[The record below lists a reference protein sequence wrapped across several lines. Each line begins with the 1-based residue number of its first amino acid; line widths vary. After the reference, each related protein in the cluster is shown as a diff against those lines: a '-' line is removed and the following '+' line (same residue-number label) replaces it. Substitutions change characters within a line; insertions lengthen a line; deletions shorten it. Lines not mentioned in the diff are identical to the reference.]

1 MKLIG
6 WLIGAV
12 VACNMACGYRL
23 SGSGKNLPPAAKT
36 IAIPDFKNNT
46 LRFQAEQ
53 FITQAI
59 RDEMIRRSHLKL
71 TENVTQADLVLEGK
85 IQSFETIPLSY
96 SDRAAANLYEV
107 RISVDIRLIDQ
118 KKSELVFDGNN
129 INFRHSYQT
138 DQADFFSQETDAL
151 SQIAEKFAST
161 IVASILENF

>member
-6 WLIGAV
+6 WLV
-12 VACNMACGYRL
+12 VAAVAFNMACGYRL
-23 SGSGKNLPPAAKT
+23 SGSGKNLPPAAST

-53 FITQAI
+53 YITQAI

-71 TENVTQADLVLEGK
+71 TKDVTQADLVLEGK
-85 IQSFETIPLSY
+85 IQSFETLPLSY

-118 KKSELVFDGNN
+118 KKSELVFEGNN
-129 INFRHSYQT
+129 INFRSSYQT
-138 DQADFFSQETDAL
+138 DQADFFSQETEAL
-151 SQIAEKFAST
+151 SLIAEKFAST
-161 IVASILENF
+161 IVSSILENF